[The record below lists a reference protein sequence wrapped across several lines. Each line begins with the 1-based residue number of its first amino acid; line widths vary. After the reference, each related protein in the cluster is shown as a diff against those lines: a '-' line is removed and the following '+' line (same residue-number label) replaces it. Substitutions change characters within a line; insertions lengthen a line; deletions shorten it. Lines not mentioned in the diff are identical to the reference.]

1 MAKSSSSLSTLFG
14 NAVVEE
20 YMGFL
25 EDEKSLEVSRD
36 VCKSLEY
43 SADATLDGG
52 ITAAL
57 NRIEPG
63 QSPKVVLA
71 DITKSM
77 DPDGDITRLIRKMGP
92 ENTLIVLGASNDVSE
107 FRKMVALG
115 AKDYLV
121 KPLTADVLKDAI
133 ENVGRQSQ
141 ALHAAQSG
149 KLTVVVGVRG
159 GVGATTIAT
168 NLAWIMANEEKLPTA
183 LMDMDLHFGTTTL
196 SLDIETGG
204 GFREALENPHRLDKL
219 FLDSAIVKDG
229 DRLAV
234 LGTEEPI
241 DELVDVNEESIDAL
255 IGEISQDYNQVVV
268 DMPRHLLPTQ
278 GALLASA
285 DTVILVS
292 DQSLAGIR
300 DINRIT
306 QAMTT
311 LQTKGRILKVVSR
324 VGSDRAA
331 QVSKADFERGLNE
344 AVDYVVPEDSKT
356 LTVCANAGKA
366 IDEVAVK
373 SPIAKVL
380 QELAADVSGYEKPKK
395 KGLFTLVPG
404 GKPKKKKEEGPKE

>member
-1 MAKSSSSLSTLFG
+1 MSNAASNLSTLFG
-14 NAVVEE
+14 NQVVED
-20 YMGFL
+20 YMGFVD
-25 EDEKSLEVSRD
+25 DEHSLGVSRE
-36 VCKSLEY
+36 VCSSMDW
-43 SADATLDGG
+43 SADASQDGG
-52 ITAAL
+52 IAEAL

-71 DITKSM
+71 DISKSI

-92 ENTLIVLGASNDVSE
+92 NNTLIVVGTSNDVGE
-107 FRKMVALG
+107 FRKMIALG

-121 KPLTADVLKDAI
+121 KPLTAEVLKDAV
-133 ENVGRQSQ
+133 ENVDRHAM
-141 ALHAAQSG
+141 ALQAAQSG
-149 KLTVVVGVRG
+149 RLTVIVGVRG

-168 NLAWIMANEEKLPTA
+168 NMAWIMANEEKLGTA
-183 LMDMDLHFGTTTL
+183 LIDLDLHFGTTTL

-229 DRLAV
+229 ERLAV

-241 DELVDVNEESIDAL
+241 DELVDMSEESLDAL
-255 IGEISQDYNQVVV
+255 IGEVSQDYNQVLV
-268 DMPRHLLPTQ
+268 DLPRHLLPTQ

-306 QAMTT
+306 QAMTS

-344 AVDYVVPEDSKT
+344 KIEYVIPEDPKT

-366 IDEVAVK
+366 VGEVAAK
-373 SPIAKVL
+373 SNIAKVL
-380 QELAADVSGYEKPKK
+380 RELSADVSDYEEPTKK
-395 KGLFTLVPG
+395 KGLFKMVAG
-404 GKPKKKKEEGPKE
+404 GKKKKEEGPKA

>member
-1 MAKSSSSLSTLFG
+1 MAKSASNLSTLFG
-14 NAVVEE
+14 TAICEDFMAFV
-20 YMGFL
+20 
-25 EDEKSLEVSRD
+25 EDEKSLQVSRE
-36 VCKSLEY
+36 VC
-43 SADATLDGG
+43 SALDFSKDATQDGG

-63 QSPKVVLA
+63 NSPKVVLA
-71 DITKSM
+71 DISKST
-77 DPDGDITRLIRKMGP
+77 DPDGDMTRLIRKMGP
-92 ENTLIVLGASNDVSE
+92 DNTLIILGTSNDVGE
-107 FRKMVALG
+107 FRKMIALG

-121 KPLTADVLKDAI
+121 KPLTVEVLKDAV
-133 ENVGRQSQ
+133 ENVDRQSQ
-141 ALHAAQSG
+141 ALYAAQSG
-149 KLTVVVGVRG
+149 RLTVLVGVRG

-183 LMDMDLHFGTTTL
+183 LLDMDLHFGTTTL

-229 DRLAV
+229 ERLAV

-241 DELVDVNEESIDAL
+241 DELVEISEESIDAL
-255 IGEISQDYNQVVV
+255 IGEISQDYNQVIV
-268 DMPRHLLPTQ
+268 DLPRHLLPTQ

-306 QAMTT
+306 QAMTS

-324 VGSDRAA
+324 VGSERAA

-344 AVDYVVPEDSKT
+344 KIDYVIPEESKT

-366 IDEVAVK
+366 VGEVAPK
-373 SPIAKVL
+373 SQLSKVL
-380 QELAADVSGYEKPKK
+380 RELSADVSGFVKPQKK
-395 KGLFTLVPG
+395 SLFKMVPG
-404 GKPKKKKEEGPKE
+404 SKKKKEVGHKR

>member
-1 MAKSSSSLSTLFG
+1 MAKSSSLSTLFG
-14 NAVVEE
+14 NAVCEDF
-20 YMGFL
+20 MAFI
-25 EDEKSLEVSRD
+25 EDEKSLGVSRE
-36 VCKSLEY
+36 VCDALDFS
-43 SADATLDGG
+43 SDATQDGG

-63 QSPKVVLA
+63 HSPKVVLA
-71 DITKSM
+71 DITKSI
-77 DPDGDITRLIRKMGP
+77 DPESDITRLVRKMGH
-92 ENTLIVLGASNDVSE
+92 ENTLIILGSSNDVGE
-107 FRKMVALG
+107 FRKMIALG

-121 KPLTADVLKDAI
+121 KPLTVEILKDAV
-133 ENVGRQSQ
+133 ENVDRQSQ
-141 ALHAAQSG
+141 ALQAAQSG
-149 KLTVVVGVRG
+149 KLTVLVGVRG

-183 LMDMDLHFGTTTL
+183 LLDMDLHFGTTTL

-241 DELVDVNEESIDAL
+241 DELVDITEESIDAL
-255 IGEISQDYNQVVV
+255 IGEISQDYNQVIV
-268 DMPRHLLPTQ
+268 DLPRHLLPTQ

-344 AVDYVVPEDSKT
+344 AVDYVIPEDAKS
-356 LTVCANAGKA
+356 LTICANAGKA
-366 IDEVAVK
+366 ISEVAGK
-373 SPIAKVL
+373 TAIAKVL
-380 QELAADVSGYEKPKK
+380 RELSAAVSGYEKPQK

-404 GKPKKKKEEGPKE
+404 GKKKKEVGHKT